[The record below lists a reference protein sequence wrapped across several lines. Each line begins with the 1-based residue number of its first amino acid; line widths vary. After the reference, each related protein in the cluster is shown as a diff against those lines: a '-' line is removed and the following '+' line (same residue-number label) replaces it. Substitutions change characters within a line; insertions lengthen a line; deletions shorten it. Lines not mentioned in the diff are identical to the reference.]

1 MPLEQIT
8 VIFGMLFLLVG
19 GLMMAQRIRRGRQLC
34 EEFARRLPVEYK
46 VHKAPRPAFFYT
58 TRSAAYSAFVLQRK
72 FEQLSDPRLAAQFE
86 EVRRQEVQTLI
97 FVFGGCAALV
107 VVWLWMDIGIN

>member
-1 MPLEQIT
+1 MPLEQLT
-8 VIFGMLFLLVG
+8 VVLSMVFLAAG
-19 GLMMAQRIRRGRQLC
+19 GLMMAQRIRRGRELC
-34 EEFARRLPVEYK
+34 DEFQRRLPAEYR
-46 VHKAPRPAFFYT
+46 AFEEPRPAFFYT

-72 FEQLSDPRLAAQFE
+72 FLQLPDPQLVAQFE

-107 VVWLWMDIGIN
+107 VVWLWLDIGVN